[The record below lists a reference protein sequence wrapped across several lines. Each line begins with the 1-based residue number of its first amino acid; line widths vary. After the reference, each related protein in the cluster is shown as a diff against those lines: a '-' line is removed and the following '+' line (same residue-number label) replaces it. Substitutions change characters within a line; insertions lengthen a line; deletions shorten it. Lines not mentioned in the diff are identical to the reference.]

1 MKKKIES
8 STHETPQQPLLA
20 IHGVMRSCLL
30 AIADG
35 KVKCDMNY
43 PNYGKI
49 KVEIIGVNLTNIEWK
64 PINVRILD
72 KGLKKEVERLEEYDG
87 WGNDYE
93 KPTHLVKHKESYTED
108 WVDVR
113 WLSNYA

>member
-1 MKKKIES
+1 MSKEQNS
-8 STHETPQQPLLA
+8 NNPQTQQLNIA
-20 IHGVMRSCLL
+20 DVMRSCLL

-35 KVKCDMNY
+35 KVKCDMDY

-64 PINVRILD
+64 PINVKVLD
-72 KGLKKEVERLEEYDG
+72 KGLKKEVERLEEYNG
-87 WGNDYE
+87 WGNDFE

-113 WLSNYA
+113 LLSNYT